1 MQVVADNDS
10 IGAVAAIRR
19 IIESPAWQ
27 TLVVEIEIEFSDFAS
42 LSLAA
47 NASDQ
52 DVWCACQSAAAV
64 LITSNRVGGEHS
76 LTEVIARLGDA
87 QSLPVLTIANRRRAE
102 RDRDYA
108 ERCAFALLDLLDRIE
123 SLRGTGRLFIP

>member
-19 IIESPAWQ
+19 IIESPAWE
-27 TLVVEIEIEFSDFAS
+27 TLLVEIPIEFSDFAS
-42 LSLAA
+42 LSLAPS
-47 NASDQ
+47 ASDQ
-52 DVWCACQSAAAV
+52 DVWRTCQRAAVV

-76 LTEVIARLGDA
+76 LTEVIARLGDEL
-87 QSLPVLTIANRRRAE
+87 SLPVVTIGNRRRAE

-108 ERCAFALLDLLDRIE
+108 ESCAFALLDLIDKIE